1 MEKKRFLAGSVSI
14 ALAVTMFSTTA
25 FAASVKFTDVPDS
38 HWAASSITE
47 MADKGIMSGIGNNL
61 FAPSNTLTGAEF
73 VTMIVRH
80 FYEDKLGTEGEKWYS
95 EFMDAA
101 KSANILTGT
110 SITAEDVI
118 NRYDM
123 SQLMYNVL
131 KAEGITTS
139 SLSDTSKVA
148 DWSAVPSTYRDAV
161 SVCYNMGMLSGID
174 SKGTFNGNGVMD
186 RAQAA
191 VVMDRLL
198 EVCSGGTPS
207 TPSGVQEGRR
217 NTITG
222 EDVVFSDSKDFYK
235 DGIFHFPFIESKADW
250 TGGRCESYFTVN
262 VTGYDYLVL
271 QDVKGQVS
279 VYNGDTKLASTGFD
293 NVSCDVKGLTEVV
306 VRVSAYRVD
315 GGATCSIILGNYAVV
330 EHHIPAG
337 AMELTNDNILHL
349 IGEGS
354 KYENG
359 VFYLKNSGFE
369 GSGGCIQWVNNG
381 YSTLTFTVTVHDKD
395 HYVAVSDYGNVVVDG
410 RLGEVLEAGASKTY
424 SVNIAGL
431 KNMGIAVRSGRFC
444 NAEVTNIYLS

>member
-1 MEKKRFLAGSVSI
+1 MEKIRFLAGAMSI

-38 HWAASSITE
+38 HWASSSITE

-80 FYEDKLGTEGEKWYS
+80 FYEDKLGAGGEKWYS
-95 EFMDAA
+95 EFMAVA
-101 KSANILTGT
+101 EKEGILAGT

-123 SQLMYNVL
+123 AQLMYNVL

-174 SKGTFNGNGVMD
+174 SKGTFNGTGVMD

-207 TPSGVQEGRR
+207 TPE
-217 NTITG
+217 
-222 EDVVFSDSKDFYK
+222 K
-235 DGIFHFPFIESKADW
+235 
-250 TGGRCESYFTVN
+250 
-262 VTGYDYLVL
+262 
-271 QDVKGQVS
+271 
-279 VYNGDTKLASTGFD
+279 
-293 NVSCDVKGLTEVV
+293 
-306 VRVSAYRVD
+306 
-315 GGATCSIILGNYAVV
+315 
-330 EHHIPAG
+330 PAG
-337 AMELTNDNILHL
+337 SLTLTNDNILY
-349 IGEGS
+349 IKGDGS

-359 VFYLKNSGFE
+359 VFHLYNSGFE
-369 GSGGCIQWVNNG
+369 GTGGWIYFDNTG
-381 YSTLTFTVTVHDKD
+381 YSTLTLTVSVHDVEHRVTVNSADSMISND
-395 HYVAVSDYGNVVVDG
+395 Q
-410 RLGEVLEAGASKTY
+410 RLNAIQDPDTTKTY
-424 SVNIAGL
+424 SVDIS
-431 KNMGIAVRSGRFC
+431 GIKRVTIRVSYGNTC
-444 NAEVTNIYLS
+444 DAEVSNIYLS

>member
-1 MEKKRFLAGSVSI
+1 MEKKRFLAGSVSA

-38 HWAASSITE
+38 HWASSSITE

-110 SITAEDVI
+110 NVTAEGTI

-123 SQLMYNVL
+123 AQLMYNVL
-131 KAEGITTS
+131 KAENISTTP
-139 SLSDTSKVA
+139 LPDTSKVA
-148 DWSAVPSTYRDAV
+148 DWSSVPSTYRDAV
-161 SVCYNMGMLSGID
+161 SVCYNMGMLTGVD
-174 SKGTFNGNGVMD
+174 NKGTFNGTGNMD

-207 TPSGVQEGRR
+207 TPE
-217 NTITG
+217 
-222 EDVVFSDSKDFYK
+222 K
-235 DGIFHFPFIESKADW
+235 
-250 TGGRCESYFTVN
+250 
-262 VTGYDYLVL
+262 
-271 QDVKGQVS
+271 
-279 VYNGDTKLASTGFD
+279 
-293 NVSCDVKGLTEVV
+293 
-306 VRVSAYRVD
+306 
-315 GGATCSIILGNYAVV
+315 
-330 EHHIPAG
+330 PAG
-337 AMELTNDNILHL
+337 SLTLTNDNILY
-349 IGEGS
+349 IKGDGS

-359 VFYLKNSGFE
+359 VFHLYNSGFE
-369 GSGGCIQWVNNG
+369 GTGGYITFNNPG
-381 YSTLTFTVTVHDKD
+381 YSTLTFTVTVHEEAHWITAAGIDGID
-395 HYVAVSDYGNVVVDG
+395 NVAAVKERQDP
-410 RLGEVLEAGASKTY
+410 ETTKTY
-424 SVNIAGL
+424 TADISGCKRIQICVA
-431 KNMGIAVRSGRFC
+431 SGRFC

>member
-1 MEKKRFLAGSVSI
+1 MSI

-38 HWAASSITE
+38 HWASSSITE

-110 SITAEDVI
+110 NVTAEGTI

-123 SQLMYNVL
+123 AQLMYNVL

-174 SKGTFNGNGVMD
+174 SKGTFNGNGKMD

-207 TPSGVQEGRR
+207 TPE
-217 NTITG
+217 
-222 EDVVFSDSKDFYK
+222 K
-235 DGIFHFPFIESKADW
+235 
-250 TGGRCESYFTVN
+250 
-262 VTGYDYLVL
+262 
-271 QDVKGQVS
+271 
-279 VYNGDTKLASTGFD
+279 
-293 NVSCDVKGLTEVV
+293 
-306 VRVSAYRVD
+306 
-315 GGATCSIILGNYAVV
+315 
-330 EHHIPAG
+330 PAG
-337 AMELTNDNILHL
+337 SLTLTKDNILHL
-349 IGEGS
+349 IGDGS
-354 KYENG
+354 KYEDG
-359 VFYLKNSGFE
+359 IFHLYNSGFE
-369 GSGGCIQWVNNG
+369 GSGGYIQFINNG
-381 YSTLTFTVTVHDKD
+381 YSTLTFTVTVFEED
-395 HYVAVSDYGNVVVDG
+395 HYVAVGDYGNVEVDL
-410 RLGEVLEAGASKTY
+410 RLGEVLEAGTSKTY
-424 SVNIAGL
+424 SVDITGL
-431 KNMGIAVRSGRFC
+431 KNMGIGVYSGYFC

>member
-1 MEKKRFLAGSVSI
+1 MEKKRFLAGAMSI

-25 FAASVKFTDVPDS
+25 FAASVKFTDVPS
-38 HWAASSITE
+38 NHWASSSISE

-110 SITAEDVI
+110 NVTAEGTI

-123 SQLMYNVL
+123 ARLMYNVL

-161 SVCYNMGMLSGID
+161 SVCYNMGMLSGVD
-174 SKGTFNGNGVMD
+174 SKGTFNGTGVMD

-198 EVCSGGTPS
+198 DVCSGGTPS
-207 TPSGVQEGRR
+207 TPE
-217 NTITG
+217 
-222 EDVVFSDSKDFYK
+222 K
-235 DGIFHFPFIESKADW
+235 
-250 TGGRCESYFTVN
+250 
-262 VTGYDYLVL
+262 
-271 QDVKGQVS
+271 
-279 VYNGDTKLASTGFD
+279 
-293 NVSCDVKGLTEVV
+293 
-306 VRVSAYRVD
+306 
-315 GGATCSIILGNYAVV
+315 
-330 EHHIPAG
+330 PAG
-337 AMELTNDNILHL
+337 SLTLTGDNILSL
-349 IGEGS
+349 SGDGS

-359 VFYLKNSGFE
+359 VFHLYNSGFE
-369 GSGGCIQWVNNG
+369 GSGGYITFNNPG
-381 YSTLTFTVTVHDKD
+381 YSTLTFTVTVHEKEHSVDAGGIDGIDNIAAVYGSQDPETTKTYTAD
-395 HYVAVSDYGNVVVDG
+395 ISGCKRIQIAVS
-410 RLGEVLEAGASKTY
+410 
-424 SVNIAGL
+424 
-431 KNMGIAVRSGRFC
+431 SGRFC

>member
-1 MEKKRFLAGSVSI
+1 MEKKRFLAGSMSI

-38 HWAASSITE
+38 HWASSSITE

-110 SITAEDVI
+110 NVTAEGTI

-123 SQLMYNVL
+123 AQLMYNVL

-161 SVCYNMGMLSGID
+161 SVC
-174 SKGTFNGNGVMD
+174 SKGTFNGNGKMD

-207 TPSGVQEGRR
+207 TPE
-217 NTITG
+217 
-222 EDVVFSDSKDFYK
+222 K
-235 DGIFHFPFIESKADW
+235 
-250 TGGRCESYFTVN
+250 
-262 VTGYDYLVL
+262 
-271 QDVKGQVS
+271 
-279 VYNGDTKLASTGFD
+279 
-293 NVSCDVKGLTEVV
+293 
-306 VRVSAYRVD
+306 
-315 GGATCSIILGNYAVV
+315 
-330 EHHIPAG
+330 PAG
-337 AMELTNDNILHL
+337 SLTLTNDNILY
-349 IGEGS
+349 IKGDGS

-359 VFYLKNSGFE
+359 VFHLYNSGFE
-369 GSGGCIQWVNNG
+369 GTGGWIYFDNTG
-381 YSTLTFTVTVHDKD
+381 YSTLTLTVSVHDVEHRVTVNSADSMISND
-395 HYVAVSDYGNVVVDG
+395 Q
-410 RLGEVLEAGASKTY
+410 RLNAIQDPDTTKTY
-424 SVNIAGL
+424 SVDIS
-431 KNMGIAVRSGRFC
+431 GIKRVTIGVSYGRTC
-444 NAEVTNIYLS
+444 DAEVSNIYLS

>member
-1 MEKKRFLAGSVSI
+1 MEKKRFLAGAMSI

-25 FAASVKFTDVPDS
+25 FAASEKFTDVPDS
-38 HWAASSITE
+38 HWASSSITE

-80 FYEDKLGTEGEKWYS
+80 FYEDKLGAGGEKWYS
-95 EFMDAA
+95 EFMAVA
-101 KSANILTGT
+101 EKEGILAGT

-123 SQLMYNVL
+123 AQLMYNVL

-174 SKGTFNGNGVMD
+174 SKGTFNGTGVMD

-207 TPSGVQEGRR
+207 TPE
-217 NTITG
+217 
-222 EDVVFSDSKDFYK
+222 K
-235 DGIFHFPFIESKADW
+235 
-250 TGGRCESYFTVN
+250 
-262 VTGYDYLVL
+262 
-271 QDVKGQVS
+271 
-279 VYNGDTKLASTGFD
+279 
-293 NVSCDVKGLTEVV
+293 
-306 VRVSAYRVD
+306 
-315 GGATCSIILGNYAVV
+315 
-330 EHHIPAG
+330 PAG
-337 AMELTNDNILHL
+337 SLTLTNDNILY
-349 IGEGS
+349 IKGDGS

-359 VFYLKNSGFE
+359 VFHLYNSGFE
-369 GSGGCIQWVNNG
+369 GTGGWIYFDNTG
-381 YSTLTFTVTVHDKD
+381 YSTLTLTVSVHDVEHRVTVNSADSMISND
-395 HYVAVSDYGNVVVDG
+395 Q
-410 RLGEVLEAGASKTY
+410 RLNAIQDPDTTKTY
-424 SVNIAGL
+424 SVDIS
-431 KNMGIAVRSGRFC
+431 GIKRVTIRVSYGNTC
-444 NAEVTNIYLS
+444 DAEVSNIYLS

>member
-1 MEKKRFLAGSVSI
+1 MKTRRLAAGAMSI

-38 HWAASSITE
+38 HWASSSITE

-110 SITAEDVI
+110 NVTAEGTI

-123 SQLMYNVL
+123 AQLMYNVL

-161 SVCYNMGMLSGID
+161 SVCYNMGMLTGVD
-174 SKGTFNGNGVMD
+174 NKGTFNGTGVMD

-207 TPSGVQEGRR
+207 TPSKP
-217 NTITG
+217 
-222 EDVVFSDSKDFYK
+222 S
-235 DGIFHFPFIESKADW
+235 
-250 TGGRCESYFTVN
+250 
-262 VTGYDYLVL
+262 
-271 QDVKGQVS
+271 
-279 VYNGDTKLASTGFD
+279 AS
-293 NVSCDVKGLTEVV
+293 LT
-306 VRVSAYRVD
+306 
-315 GGATCSIILGNYAVV
+315 
-330 EHHIPAG
+330 
-337 AMELTNDNILHL
+337 LTNDNILY
-349 IGEGS
+349 IKGDAS
-354 KYENG
+354 KYEDG
-359 VFYLKNSGFE
+359 VFHLYNSGFE
-369 GSGGCIQWVNNG
+369 GTGGYITFNNPG
-381 YSTLTFTVTVHDKD
+381 YSTLTFTVTVHEKEHDI
-395 HYVAVSDYGNVVVDG
+395 VAMGADGIVADG
-410 RLGEVLEAGASKTY
+410 RLVTSQDPETAKTY
-424 SVNIAGL
+424 TADISGCKRIQ
-431 KNMGIAVRSGRFC
+431 IAVSSGRFC

>member
-1 MEKKRFLAGSVSI
+1 MKQKRLMSGALSI

-38 HWAASSITE
+38 HWASSSITE

-110 SITAEDVI
+110 NVTAEGTI

-123 SQLMYNVL
+123 AQLMYNVL

-148 DWSAVPSTYRDAV
+148 DWASVPSIYRDAV
-161 SVCYNMGMLSGID
+161 SVCYNMGMLTGVD
-174 SKGTFNGNGVMD
+174 NKGTFNGTGVMD

-207 TPSGVQEGRR
+207 TPE
-217 NTITG
+217 
-222 EDVVFSDSKDFYK
+222 K
-235 DGIFHFPFIESKADW
+235 
-250 TGGRCESYFTVN
+250 
-262 VTGYDYLVL
+262 
-271 QDVKGQVS
+271 
-279 VYNGDTKLASTGFD
+279 
-293 NVSCDVKGLTEVV
+293 
-306 VRVSAYRVD
+306 
-315 GGATCSIILGNYAVV
+315 
-330 EHHIPAG
+330 PAG
-337 AMELTNDNILHL
+337 SLTLTNDNILY
-349 IGEGS
+349 IKGDGS

-359 VFYLKNSGFE
+359 VFHLYNSGFE
-369 GSGGCIQWVNNG
+369 GTGGWIYFDNTG
-381 YSTLTFTVTVHDKD
+381 YSTLTLTVSVHDVEHRVTVNSADSMISND
-395 HYVAVSDYGNVVVDG
+395 Q
-410 RLGEVLEAGASKTY
+410 RLNAIQDPDTTKTY
-424 SVNIAGL
+424 SVDIS
-431 KNMGIAVRSGRFC
+431 GIKRVTIGVSYGRTC
-444 NAEVTNIYLS
+444 DAEVSNIYLS

>member
-1 MEKKRFLAGSVSI
+1 MEKKRFLAGAMSI

-38 HWAASSITE
+38 HWASSSITE

-80 FYEDKLGTEGEKWYS
+80 FYEDKLGAGGEKWYS
-95 EFMDAA
+95 EFMAVA
-101 KSANILTGT
+101 EKEGILAGT

-123 SQLMYNVL
+123 AQLMYNVL

-174 SKGTFNGNGVMD
+174 SKGTSNGTGVMD

-207 TPSGVQEGRR
+207 TPE
-217 NTITG
+217 
-222 EDVVFSDSKDFYK
+222 K
-235 DGIFHFPFIESKADW
+235 
-250 TGGRCESYFTVN
+250 
-262 VTGYDYLVL
+262 
-271 QDVKGQVS
+271 
-279 VYNGDTKLASTGFD
+279 
-293 NVSCDVKGLTEVV
+293 
-306 VRVSAYRVD
+306 
-315 GGATCSIILGNYAVV
+315 
-330 EHHIPAG
+330 PAG
-337 AMELTNDNILHL
+337 SLTLTNDNILY
-349 IGEGS
+349 IKGDGS

-359 VFYLKNSGFE
+359 VFHLYNSGFE
-369 GSGGCIQWVNNG
+369 GTGGWIYFDNTG
-381 YSTLTFTVTVHDKD
+381 YSTLTLTVSVHDVEHRVTVNSADSMISND
-395 HYVAVSDYGNVVVDG
+395 Q
-410 RLGEVLEAGASKTY
+410 RLNAIQDPDTTKTY
-424 SVNIAGL
+424 SVDIS
-431 KNMGIAVRSGRFC
+431 GIKRVTIRVSYGNTC
-444 NAEVTNIYLS
+444 DAEVSNIYLS

>member
-1 MEKKRFLAGSVSI
+1 MEKKRFLAGAMSI

-25 FAASVKFTDVPDS
+25 FAASVKFTDVPS
-38 HWAASSITE
+38 NHWASSSISE

-80 FYEDKLGTEGEKWYS
+80 FYEDKLGAGGEKWYS
-95 EFMDAA
+95 EFMAVA
-101 KSANILTGT
+101 EKEGILAGT

-123 SQLMYNVL
+123 AQLMYNVL

-174 SKGTFNGNGVMD
+174 SKGTFNGTGVMD

-207 TPSGVQEGRR
+207 TPE
-217 NTITG
+217 
-222 EDVVFSDSKDFYK
+222 K
-235 DGIFHFPFIESKADW
+235 
-250 TGGRCESYFTVN
+250 
-262 VTGYDYLVL
+262 
-271 QDVKGQVS
+271 
-279 VYNGDTKLASTGFD
+279 
-293 NVSCDVKGLTEVV
+293 
-306 VRVSAYRVD
+306 
-315 GGATCSIILGNYAVV
+315 
-330 EHHIPAG
+330 PAG
-337 AMELTNDNILHL
+337 SLTLTNDNILY
-349 IGEGS
+349 IKGDGS

-359 VFYLKNSGFE
+359 VFHLYNSGFE
-369 GSGGCIQWVNNG
+369 GTGGWIYFDNTG
-381 YSTLTFTVTVHDKD
+381 YSTLTLTVSVHDVEHRVTVNSADSMISND
-395 HYVAVSDYGNVVVDG
+395 Q
-410 RLGEVLEAGASKTY
+410 RLNAIQDPDTTKTY
-424 SVNIAGL
+424 SVDIS
-431 KNMGIAVRSGRFC
+431 GIKRVTIGVSYGRTC
-444 NAEVTNIYLS
+444 DAEVSNIYLS

>member
-1 MEKKRFLAGSVSI
+1 MEKKRFLAGAMSI

-38 HWAASSITE
+38 HWASSSITE

-80 FYEDKLGTEGEKWYS
+80 FYEDKLGAGGEKWYS
-95 EFMDAA
+95 EFMAVA
-101 KSANILTGT
+101 EKEGILAGT

-123 SQLMYNVL
+123 AQLMYNVL

-174 SKGTFNGNGVMD
+174 SKGTFNGTGVMD

-207 TPSGVQEGRR
+207 TPE
-217 NTITG
+217 
-222 EDVVFSDSKDFYK
+222 K
-235 DGIFHFPFIESKADW
+235 
-250 TGGRCESYFTVN
+250 
-262 VTGYDYLVL
+262 
-271 QDVKGQVS
+271 
-279 VYNGDTKLASTGFD
+279 
-293 NVSCDVKGLTEVV
+293 
-306 VRVSAYRVD
+306 
-315 GGATCSIILGNYAVV
+315 
-330 EHHIPAG
+330 PAG
-337 AMELTNDNILHL
+337 SLTLTNDNILY
-349 IGEGS
+349 IEGDGS

-359 VFYLKNSGFE
+359 VFHLYNSGFE
-369 GSGGCIQWVNNG
+369 GTGGWIYFDNTG
-381 YSTLTFTVTVHDKD
+381 YSTLTLTVSVHDVEHRVTVNSADSMISND
-395 HYVAVSDYGNVVVDG
+395 Q
-410 RLGEVLEAGASKTY
+410 RLNAIQDPDTTKTY
-424 SVNIAGL
+424 SVDIS
-431 KNMGIAVRSGRFC
+431 GIKRVTIRVSYGNTC
-444 NAEVTNIYLS
+444 DAEVSNIYLS

>member
-1 MEKKRFLAGSVSI
+1 MKTRRLAAGAMSI

-38 HWAASSITE
+38 HWASSSITE

-110 SITAEDVI
+110 NVTAEGTI

-123 SQLMYNVL
+123 AQLMYNVL

-161 SVCYNMGMLSGID
+161 SVCYNMGMLTGVD
-174 SKGTFNGNGVMD
+174 NKGTFNGTGVMD

-207 TPSGVQEGRR
+207 TPSKPSG
-217 NTITG
+217 
-222 EDVVFSDSKDFYK
+222 S
-235 DGIFHFPFIESKADW
+235 
-250 TGGRCESYFTVN
+250 
-262 VTGYDYLVL
+262 
-271 QDVKGQVS
+271 
-279 VYNGDTKLASTGFD
+279 
-293 NVSCDVKGLTEVV
+293 LT
-306 VRVSAYRVD
+306 
-315 GGATCSIILGNYAVV
+315 
-330 EHHIPAG
+330 
-337 AMELTNDNILHL
+337 LTNDNVLYIK
-349 IGEGS
+349 GDAS
-354 KYENG
+354 KYEDG
-359 VFYLKNSGFE
+359 VFHLYNSGFE
-369 GSGGCIQWVNNG
+369 GTGGYITFNNPG
-381 YSTLTFTVTVHDKD
+381 YSTLTFTVTVHEKEHDI
-395 HYVAVSDYGNVVVDG
+395 VAMGADGIVADG
-410 RLGEVLEAGASKTY
+410 RLVTSQDPETAKTY
-424 SVNIAGL
+424 TADISGCKRIQ
-431 KNMGIAVRSGRFC
+431 IAVSSGRFC

>member
-1 MEKKRFLAGSVSI
+1 MEKKRFLAGAMSI

-38 HWAASSITE
+38 HWASSSITE

-80 FYEDKLGTEGEKWYS
+80 FYEDKLGAGGEKWYS
-95 EFMDAA
+95 EFMAVA
-101 KSANILTGT
+101 EKEGILAGT

-123 SQLMYNVL
+123 AQLMYNVL

-174 SKGTFNGNGVMD
+174 SKGTFNGTGVMD

-207 TPSGVQEGRR
+207 TPE
-217 NTITG
+217 
-222 EDVVFSDSKDFYK
+222 K
-235 DGIFHFPFIESKADW
+235 
-250 TGGRCESYFTVN
+250 
-262 VTGYDYLVL
+262 
-271 QDVKGQVS
+271 
-279 VYNGDTKLASTGFD
+279 
-293 NVSCDVKGLTEVV
+293 
-306 VRVSAYRVD
+306 
-315 GGATCSIILGNYAVV
+315 
-330 EHHIPAG
+330 PAG
-337 AMELTNDNILHL
+337 SLTLTNDNILY
-349 IGEGS
+349 IKGDGS
-354 KYENG
+354 KYDNG
-359 VFYLKNSGFE
+359 VFHLYNSGFE
-369 GSGGCIQWVNNG
+369 GTGGWIYFDNTG
-381 YSTLTFTVTVHDKD
+381 YSTLTLTVSVHDVEHRVTVNSADSMISND
-395 HYVAVSDYGNVVVDG
+395 Q
-410 RLGEVLEAGASKTY
+410 RLNAIQDPDTTKTY
-424 SVNIAGL
+424 SVDIS
-431 KNMGIAVRSGRFC
+431 GIKRVTIRVSYGNTC
-444 NAEVTNIYLS
+444 DAEVSNIYLS